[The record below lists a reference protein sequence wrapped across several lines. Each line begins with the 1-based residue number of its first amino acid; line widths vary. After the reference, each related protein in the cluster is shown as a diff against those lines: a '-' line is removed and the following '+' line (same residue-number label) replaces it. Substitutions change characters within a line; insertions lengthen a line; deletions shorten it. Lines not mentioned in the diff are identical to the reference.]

1 MFATVANAG
10 APDVEGPD
18 VSSAEPAFLPVAAG
32 TVVGSI
38 AGAVAGLAV
47 AVAVPEIREA
57 QQIAPLSLTM
67 AASSIVGSALGAGVG
82 SAVGGHDTMATT
94 AAVLG
99 ALPGGFVGAW
109 VGIGAAYV
117 AMTAL
122 PAVATAPS
130 VDGQIHPAV
139 VIVQSLQWLGTT
151 AGAVGGAA
159 LGLSVADKLRAHE

>member
-1 MFATVANAG
+1 MLATLANAG
-10 APDVEGPD
+10 APDGEVPG

-38 AGAVAGLAV
+38 AGAGAGIAV
-47 AVAVPEIREA
+47 AMAVPEIREA

-67 AASSIVGSALGAGVG
+67 AASSFVGSALGAGIG

-99 ALPGGFVGAW
+99 ALPGAFVGAW
-109 VGIGAAYV
+109 VGIGAAFV

-122 PAVATAPS
+122 PALATAPS
-130 VDGQIHPAV
+130 GDGQLHPAV

-151 AGAVGGAA
+151 TGAVGGAA
-159 LGLSVADKLRAHE
+159 LGLSVADQLRAHE